1 MTILGDVMSDDFNK
15 SETKDFDKGDE
26 NPFIMAYQS
35 GISEREACA
44 KRVEVIKKSSA
55 LWLAE
60 RLGLFEKIK
69 YAVANQIDDVKI
81 PNWLSWKILESLKKI
96 SGVDYDWNGAVW
108 NEENRQALPVS
119 FGSSTLELK
128 VNDVMKEVEDL
139 IEQAGMDVTFKEG
152 NDHRAMYIHIRRGE
166 ETSD

>member
-1 MTILGDVMSDDFNK
+1 MSDDFNK

-35 GISEREACA
+35 GISEREVCA
-44 KRVEVIKKSSA
+44 KRFEEIKKSSA

-60 RLGLFEKIK
+60 RLELFEKIK
-69 YAVANQIDDVKI
+69 YAVANQIDDVRI
-81 PNWLSWKILESLKKI
+81 PNWHSWNNCQRLKKI

-108 NEENRQALPVS
+108 RGFEEVLPVS

-128 VNDVMKEVEDL
+128 VSDVMKEVVDL

-152 NDHRAMYIHIRRGE
+152 NGERTMYIHIRRGE